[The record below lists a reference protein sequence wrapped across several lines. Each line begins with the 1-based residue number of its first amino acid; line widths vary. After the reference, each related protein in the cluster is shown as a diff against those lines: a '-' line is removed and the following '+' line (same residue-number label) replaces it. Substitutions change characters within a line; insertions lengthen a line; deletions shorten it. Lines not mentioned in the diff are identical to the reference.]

1 MTTASEG
8 RGGQAAGLEW
18 PGLPTPS
25 QWLQL
30 RQALQSSLHLH
41 ALPCLVPMSLKLTK
55 WLPVVGGV
63 FVDGRHAARNVM
75 ELPEQTG
82 T

>member
-1 MTTASEG
+1 
-8 RGGQAAGLEW
+8 
-18 PGLPTPS
+18 
-25 QWLQL
+25 
-30 RQALQSSLHLH
+30 
-41 ALPCLVPMSLKLTK
+41 MSLKLTK